1 MKRVSAVRWTKESS
15 DAELISAVRAGDSTA
30 FGSLYKR
37 HEAAAVRVAV
47 KYSLAPS
54 DVDDIVSES
63 FARVLKVLQEGG
75 GPDFTFRAY
84 LFTVV
89 RRTGLEF
96 IRRDKQIHPNE
107 DMTVHDEAVGYS
119 APTDEE
125 SLVEFEGSAVALAFK
140 SLPER
145 WQSVLWF
152 TEIEKRTPAEV
163 APLFGLS
170 ANGAAALAY
179 RARSALRTAYLQHH
193 LATTDDAACLAV
205 FDRLSGYIRGDLSKR
220 DGSQV
225 RAHLAVCK
233 RCSALIKELGDVN
246 QALCA

>member
-1 MKRVSAVRWTKESS
+1 MKEVSAGSWTQESS
-15 DAELISAVRAGDSTA
+15 DAELIAAVRVGDSAA
-30 FGSLYKR
+30 FGSLFER
-37 HEAAAVRVAV
+37 HGNAAARVAT
-47 KYSLAPS
+47 KYSLVPS

-75 GPDFTFRAY
+75 GPDLSFRAY

-96 IRRDKQIHPNE
+96 IRKDKQVRPNE

-119 APTDEE
+119 ASCDEE
-125 SLVEFEGSAVALAFK
+125 SVAEFEGSPVAVAFR

-145 WQSVLWF
+145 WQSILWY

-163 APLFGLS
+163 APLLGLS

-193 LATTDDAACLAV
+193 LATTDDTACLSV
-205 FDRLSGYIRGDLSKR
+205 FDLLSGYVRGELSKR
-220 DGSQV
+220 DCSRV
-225 RAHLAVCK
+225 KTHLGACK
-233 RCSALIKELGDVN
+233 RCSALVEELGDVKH
-246 QALCA
+246 ALCA